1 MYKKEQ
7 WVDVKQITLFYFQF
21 PTMTTE
27 IDLFKKLSW
36 KDKIQYMIGFYQKMS
51 TTTHITKYID
61 NFQQKINTI
70 QSYQENIPNTK
81 RIISMYEHIIL
92 ARAKTKQQ
100 YIEKTKNTI
109 KSYQKKFIQTQTNI
123 DKEDLDEKLADAL
136 QSI

>member
-1 MYKKEQ
+1 
-7 WVDVKQITLFYFQF
+7 
-21 PTMTTE
+21 MTTE

-51 TTTHITKYID
+51 TTTHSTKYID